1 MPWKESSVV
10 NERLKFVLR
19 AKDGERVTDLC
30 REAGISRK
38 TAYKFLERFE
48 RLGAVGL
55 YDEPP
60 VAERLPHK
68 VKLEI
73 EQLIV
78 AARQEHPTWGP
89 LKLRAWLLAKHPTL
103 ALPAVSTFGRVLSR
117 NKLVAAPRRARPRP
131 PPSTTPTSMAHEPNA
146 VWCCDYKGQF
156 RLGNGRHCYPLTV
169 TDLFSRYL
177 LGCEGMERI
186 DGEAAKTAFELI
198 FREYGMPNAILSD
211 NGPPFATVGPHGLSR
226 LSVWWL
232 RLGIQHQR
240 IDPGHPEQNG
250 AHERMHLTLKRETTR
265 PPGANQ
271 LQQQERFD
279 RFRELFNVERPH
291 EALDQ
296 KPPATFYEPSARQ
309 FPERLHE
316 PEYPLHDLTLRVDD
330 YGSIYFNGSRIRL
343 GLPLVGELVGMREVD
358 DEVYEIHFM
367 SMALGKVDLRRRPTR
382 ARPVYS

>member
-19 AKDGERVTDLC
+19 VKDGERVTDLC
-30 REAGISRK
+30 REVGISRK

-55 YDEPP
+55 YDEAP
-60 VAERLPHK
+60 VAERQPHK
-68 VKLEI
+68 VKAEV

-78 AARQEHPTWGP
+78 AARREHPTWGP
-89 LKLRAWLLAKHPTL
+89 LKLRAWLCAKHPAN

-117 NKLVAAPRRARPRP
+117 NKLVEGVRRARPRP
-131 PPSTTPTSMAHEPNA
+131 APSTTPTSMAHEPNS

-156 RLGNGRHCYPLTV
+156 RLGNGRYCYPLTV

-177 LGCEGMERI
+177 LACEGMDRI
-186 DGEAAKTAFELI
+186 DGEAARTAFELL
-198 FREYGMPNAILSD
+198 FREYGMPHAMLSD
-211 NGPPFATVGPHGLSR
+211 NGPPFATSVPHGLSK
-226 LSVWWL
+226 LSAWWL

-240 IDPGHPEQNG
+240 IEPGDPEQNG

-279 RFRELFNVERPH
+279 RFRELFNLERPH
-291 EALDQ
+291 EALEQ
-296 KPPATFYEPSARQ
+296 KPPRDSLSPLFAGLDLATRRATDCREWPRGGYGLQPRAAGCLSVGDRVCLR
-309 FPERLHE
+309 RLQEH
-316 PEYPLHDLTLRVDD
+316 
-330 YGSIYFNGSRIRL
+330 
-343 GLPLVGELVGMREVD
+343 
-358 DEVYEIHFM
+358 
-367 SMALGKVDLRRRPTR
+367 GKVRLERI
-382 ARPVYS
+382 VSML